1 VTVFVYSALGKRL
14 VANIATMK
22 KAAKRTPRVGPDDIL
37 LEYDFSKGRRN
48 PYAARMAAGS
58 HIIVL
63 EPDVAA
69 VFPDAAAV
77 NGALRALAGIIRE
90 RRPRTSSSRRKSKR
104 GSASQAHAADKRVR
118 AGIRIGQEVPVRA
131 MERSD
136 CAGAKLTACS

>member
-1 VTVFVYSALGKRL
+1 
-14 VANIATMK
+14 MK
-22 KAAKRTPRVGPDDIL
+22 KAAKRTPRLGPDDIL
-37 LEYDFSKGRRN
+37 PEYDFSKGRRN

-90 RRPRTSSSRRKSKR
+90 RQPRTSSTRRTSRR
-104 GSASQAHAADKRVR
+104 GSA
-118 AGIRIGQEVPVRA
+118 
-131 MERSD
+131 
-136 CAGAKLTACS
+136 